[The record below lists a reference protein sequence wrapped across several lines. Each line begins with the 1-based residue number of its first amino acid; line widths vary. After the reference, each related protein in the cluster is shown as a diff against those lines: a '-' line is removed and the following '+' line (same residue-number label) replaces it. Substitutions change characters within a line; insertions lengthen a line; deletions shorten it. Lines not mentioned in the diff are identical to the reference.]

1 MATAKLTITIPTD
14 VWVGDLSTNHPTAEF
29 RVLAALPAEQTG
41 VGLLELTSTDIPSI
55 LREMAAYDD
64 VLDVEPLR
72 ASEETALVRFE
83 TTDPILLLSMQE
95 SGVPLELP
103 ITFRDGE
110 ATLEVTASHERL
122 STLGTQLELFD
133 ITFDVEFVREMTA
146 SERLLTER
154 QRQLLTT
161 AVECGYYDSPRTCT
175 LTDLAA
181 MTDVAKSTAS
191 ETLHRAEGK
200 VIKQY
205 VGTDE

>member
-14 VWVGDLSTNHPTAEF
+14 VWVGDLSANHPTAEF

-133 ITFDVEFVREMTA
+133 IAFDVEFVREMTA